1 MAYTGMT
8 TETVTFAGHNG
19 DQIDAYFA
27 QPTGSG
33 PFPGVVVIHHLPGWD
48 EWTTEVVRKLAHHGY
63 AAVSP
68 HLYSR
73 SGKSP
78 AEAGADAFRGLTEG
92 APIVGQSDAQA
103 MGDIEASAQWL
114 KARGTS
120 NGKVGCIGFCSGGR
134 LAYLAASSVPSIDA
148 AVDCWGGA
156 VVPSPRWPTNDAH
169 PVAPIELTSKIHVP
183 LLGIFG
189 NEDKSPSP
197 EDVNRTEQALQQAGK
212 EYEFHRYDGAGHGF
226 FATDRPASRPE
237 QAKDAWEK
245 VFAFYAKHLKVPVAA
260 GVR

>member
-1 MAYTGMT
+1 MAYIGMT
-8 TETVTFAGHNG
+8 AEMVSIAGHNG

-27 QPTGSG
+27 RPQGAG

-63 AAVSP
+63 AAISP

-73 SGKSP
+73 TGLSP
-78 AEAGADAFRGLTEG
+78 DEAGAAAYKGLREG
-92 APIVGQSDAQA
+92 SDVIGQPDAQA
-103 MGDIEASAQWL
+103 MGDISAAAQWL
-114 KARGTS
+114 KAQSNS

-134 LAYLAASSVPSIDA
+134 LAYLAASQVPELDA

-156 VVPSPRWPTNDAH
+156 VTRGERWPTNEHH
-169 PVAPIELTSKIHVP
+169 PVAPIDLTDKIRVP

-189 NEDKSPSP
+189 NDDQFPTPAEVDQIEAALKS
-197 EDVNRTEQALQQAGK
+197 AGK

-226 FATDRPASRPE
+226 FNTAGVSSRPE
-237 QAKDAWEK
+237 QAKDAWGK
-245 VFAFYAKHLKVPVAA
+245 VFAFYAKHLKAPVAA